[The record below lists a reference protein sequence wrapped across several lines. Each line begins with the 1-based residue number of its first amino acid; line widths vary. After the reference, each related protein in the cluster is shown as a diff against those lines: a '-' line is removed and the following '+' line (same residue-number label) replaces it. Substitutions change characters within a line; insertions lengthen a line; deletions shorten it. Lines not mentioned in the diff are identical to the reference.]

1 MMDFPSNWRVPMENI
16 IPRWE
21 WRTFGKGFGVSDNRF
36 AALEPGGVQESDEI
50 YFLSPAGDQN
60 VKVRDRLMDIKTL
73 EQVNPDGLEQ
83 WKPVM
88 KGAFPL
94 PAAEVKKVFD
104 ALGVAPPALARADYT
119 LEQFVEELAKP
130 GQRLLVVN
138 VHKKRTRYKIDGC
151 LSEMTEV
158 VAEGRTTR
166 TVAIES
172 EDPARV
178 IATVRKFGLDKFA
191 NINYPR
197 GLKQLVGMK
206 A

>member
-1 MMDFPSNWRVPMENI
+1 MENI

-21 WRTFGKGFGVSDNRF
+21 WRTFGESFGESDKQF

-73 EQVNPDGLEQ
+73 EQVNPEGLEQ

-88 KGAFPL
+88 KGSFPL
-94 PAAEVKKVFD
+94 PAAEVKKVFE
-104 ALGVAPPALARADYT
+104 ALGVAPPSLARADYT
-119 LEQFVEELAKP
+119 LEQFVKELAEP
-130 GQRLLVVN
+130 GQRLRVVN

-151 LSEMTEV
+151 TSEMTDV
-158 VAEGRTTR
+158 VADGKKTR
-166 TVAIES
+166 TVALEL
-172 EDPARV
+172 EDSARV
-178 IATVRKFGLDKFA
+178 IATVRKLGLDKFP

-197 GLKQLVGMK
+197 GLKQLIGMK
-206 A
+206 S

>member
-1 MMDFPSNWRVPMENI
+1 METI

-21 WRTFGKGFGVSDNRF
+21 WRTFGESFGEADDRF
-36 AALEPGGVQESDEI
+36 AALEPGGVQESDEV

-60 VKVRDRLMDIKTL
+60 VKVRFDLMDIKIL

-88 KGAFPL
+88 KGTFPL
-94 PAAEVKKVFD
+94 PAAEVTNVLEV
-104 ALGVAPPALARADYT
+104 LGVVPPRLTRAEYT
-119 LEQFVEELAKP
+119 QEQFVKELAEP
-130 GQRLLVVN
+130 GQRLRVVQ

-151 LSEMTEV
+151 TSEMTDV
-158 VAEGRTTR
+158 VADGKKTR
-166 TVAIES
+166 TVALEL

-178 IATVRKFGLDKFA
+178 IATVRKLGLDKFP

-197 GLKQLVGMK
+197 GLKQLIGMK
-206 A
+206 S

>member
-1 MMDFPSNWRVPMENI
+1 MEKI

-21 WRTFGKGFGVSDNRF
+21 WRTFGDSFGEADKRF
-36 AALEPGGVQESDEI
+36 AALEPGGVQESDEV

-60 VKVRDRLMDIKTL
+60 VKVRFDLMDIKVL
-73 EQVNPDGLEQ
+73 EQVNSDGLEQ

-104 ALGVAPPALARADYT
+104 ALGVAAPPLQRQEYT
-119 LEQFVEELAKP
+119 FDQFVKELAEP
-130 GQRLLVVN
+130 GQRLRVVN
-138 VHKKRTRYKIDGC
+138 VRKKRTRYKIDGC
-151 LSEMTEV
+151 TSEMTDV
-158 VAEGRTTR
+158 VADGKKTR
-166 TVAIES
+166 TVALEL

-178 IATVRKFGLDKFA
+178 IATVRKFGLDKFP

-197 GLKQLVGMK
+197 GLKQLIGMK
-206 A
+206 S

>member
-1 MMDFPSNWRVPMENI
+1 MENI

-21 WRTFGKGFGVSDNRF
+21 WRTFGESFGEADDRF
-36 AALEPGGVQESDEI
+36 AALEPGGVQESDEL
-50 YFLSPAGDQN
+50 YLLSPVTDEN
-60 VKVRDRLMDIKTL
+60 VKVRDLLMDIKTL
-73 EQVNPDGLEQ
+73 EQVNSDGLEQ
-83 WKPVM
+83 WKPIM

-94 PAAEVKKVFD
+94 PASEVTNVFN
-104 ALGVAPPALARADYT
+104 ALGIVPPPLARADYT
-119 LEQFVEELAKP
+119 LEQFVAELAEP
-130 GQRLLVVN
+130 SGRLRVVK

-151 LSEMTEV
+151 MSEMTEV
-158 VAEGRTTR
+158 VADGRKTR

-178 IATVRKFGLDKFA
+178 IAARRKLGLDGFE

-206 A
+206 S